1 MSPYAS
7 HFHDDLV
14 DVVTAATYGFM
25 GRHTLSN
32 IQSAARRLVVL
43 LLVYCAS
50 IKTIEWSE
58 TRRTVTL
65 QQLPG
70 AFNMKDIAKGA
81 FTRLPVSRLWDAQS
95 NVSDRLEEA
104 HRKLFA
110 ERKRTAQNKL
120 LLVSSSSALSDLSW
134 GAAVAVAEVGIPLV
148 HAALASYP
156 KSEIHEDLDPKY
168 QMALKLAEHVRKELR
183 TIGTQRIGNAA
194 ANLLTARDPQGML
207 HASKVMD
214 AVSTISINSSSSSS
228 GIPTVEDVSVTFSA
242 SLHSSMLPDPVAART
257 HFVTLVGEALHQAF
271 DQRLPSYLD
280 PSLTART
287 VVEAVIQQAIRA
299 AARR

>member
-25 GRHTLSN
+25 GRHTLAN

-58 TRRTVTL
+58 ARRTVTL

-70 AFNMKDIAKGA
+70 AVNMKDIAKGA
-81 FTRLPVSRLWDAQS
+81 FARLPVSRLWDAQS

-110 ERKRTAQNKL
+110 ERKRTAQNK

-156 KSEIHEDLDPKY
+156 KSEIHEDQDPKY

-214 AVSTISINSSSSSS
+214 AVSTISINNSS
-228 GIPTVEDVSVTFSA
+228 GSNGIPAVEDVSVTFSA
-242 SLHSSMLPDPVAART
+242 SLHSAMLPDPVAART
-257 HFVTLVGEALHQAF
+257 HFVTLVGEALHSAF

-287 VVEAVIQQAIRA
+287 VVEAVIQQATRA